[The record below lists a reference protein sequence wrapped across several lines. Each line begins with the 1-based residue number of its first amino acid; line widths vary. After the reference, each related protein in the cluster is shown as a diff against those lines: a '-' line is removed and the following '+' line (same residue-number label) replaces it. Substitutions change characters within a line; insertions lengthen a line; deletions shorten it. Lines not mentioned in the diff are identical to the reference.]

1 MTPLAYRL
9 HGHPVCLAC
18 FNDDYLL
25 DDDDTARGW
34 PARGDVPGC
43 IRQAKAGSP
52 ALLIQPNRLLQG
64 RCVCD

>member
-43 IRQAKAGSP
+43 IRQAKAGP
-52 ALLIQPNRLLQG
+52 LERQRQAYPG
-64 RCVCD
+64 PP